1 MPSASCRSSAS
12 LRAMPDGNGDLM
24 SVELH
29 GYRYSVYLRIVAMT
43 LLEKS
48 VPWTHVEVDPFAETI
63 PETYLSLNPF
73 GRVPT
78 LVHGG
83 FALYET
89 TAITRYVDEAFSGA
103 PLQPGDAKARARM
116 NQIIAVADFLR
127 LLADG
132 PAGLFASGIQAGARR
147 RRRRGSDS
155 RRLGQI
161 EDRACCARQT
171 GRRRSVPSWVIA
183 FDRRPASWGDGRL
196 LRGCGRGSH
205 RSCPASETPG
215 MVGRVFGASVAPRNR
230 PRPAV
235 ILTTKYAWGTRL
247 LLPDFLTGRCQEAP
261 VMAV

>member
-12 LRAMPDGNGDLM
+12 SRATPDGQGDLM

-43 LLEKS
+43 LAEKGVS
-48 VPWTHVEVDPFAETI
+48 WTHVEVDPFAETI

-89 TAITRYVDEAFSGA
+89 TAITRYIDEAFSGPA
-103 PLQPGDAKARARM
+103 LQPSDPRERARIEPDHRHH
-116 NQIIAVADFLR
+116 QFIR

-132 PAGLFASGIQAGARR
+132 QAGLFASGIQAGARR

-161 EDRACCARQT
+161 EDRAWCARKT
-171 GRRRSVPSWVIA
+171 GHRRSVPSWVIA

-196 LRGCGRGSH
+196 LHGRGRGSH
-205 RSCPASETPG
+205 RSCPASETLDL
-215 MVGRVFGASVAPRNR
+215 VGRLLKAPDAAQNRPWLARGLRAAPR
-230 PRPAV
+230 
-235 ILTTKYAWGTRL
+235 
-247 LLPDFLTGRCQEAP
+247 P
-261 VMAV
+261 VVSCHVS